1 MRHTNKS
8 LLLVMIF
15 LSQINIHPASAIT
28 LSDAIAQSKQITV
41 PIGQKN
47 PNAYGISPS
56 VVKEPHTSNV
66 VQKMNVLGNDARDGA
81 TSLAYCPPGF
91 SLTGGGYI
99 LSWAIGGG
107 AFNSPDRSYPEPQY
121 NRWVVVGVSP
131 SAARRGFQAVANCV
145 KL

>member
-1 MRHTNKS
+1 MRHINKS
-8 LLLVMIF
+8 ILFVITF
-15 LSQINIHPASAIT
+15 LFQINIASAIS
-28 LSDAIAQSKQITV
+28 LSDAIAQSKQITA
-41 PIGQKN
+41 PIGKKN
-47 PNAYGISPS
+47 PNSYAISPS
-56 VVKEPHTSNV
+56 IVKEPHTSNV

-99 LSWAIGGG
+99 LSWASGGG
-107 AFNSPDRSYPEPQY
+107 AFNAPDRSYPEPQF
-121 NRWVVVGVSP
+121 NRWVVVGVAP